1 MNKILLLFIVLLT
14 GIGSASADLLPE
26 GKKKVSYNFRI
37 ENINSYPDYS
47 FLVYPV
53 NTSNGIPVIHS
64 FFIKDSS
71 WIDIFCKFGSPAL
84 YIMKNSDLNR
94 AALDSINLIE
104 DNNTRASALREFFDS
119 NKNLMTR
126 STSINCT
133 MFVERDAKYDVIQ
146 DELKIE
152 KAPDDSLVIR
162 NSKTIYR
169 DRHGN
174 ILEAKD
180 SKSGVRDDVVTPSA
194 NYTGYLLVILPV
206 LALILIVS
214 IVLIRK
220 MKKQ

>member
-84 YIMKNSDLNR
+84 Y
-94 AALDSINLIE
+94 
-104 DNNTRASALREFFDS
+104 
-119 NKNLMTR
+119 
-126 STSINCT
+126 
-133 MFVERDAKYDVIQ
+133 
-146 DELKIE
+146 
-152 KAPDDSLVIR
+152 
-162 NSKTIYR
+162 
-169 DRHGN
+169 
-174 ILEAKD
+174 
-180 SKSGVRDDVVTPSA
+180 
-194 NYTGYLLVILPV
+194 
-206 LALILIVS
+206 
-214 IVLIRK
+214 
-220 MKKQ
+220 

>member
-1 MNKILLLFIVLLT
+1 MNKIFLLFLILLA
-14 GIGSASADLLPE
+14 GFGSAHADLLPE

-47 FLVYPV
+47 FLVYPENV
-53 NTSNGIPVIHS
+53 SNGIPFLHS
-64 FFIKDSS
+64 FFVKDSA
-71 WIDIFCKFGSPAL
+71 WIDIFCKYGTPAL
-84 YIMKNSDLNR
+84 YIIRNSDLNK
-94 AALDSINLIE
+94 AILDSINLIE
-104 DNNTRASALREFFDS
+104 DNKTRANALREFFDS
-119 NKNLMTR
+119 NTSLMTR
-126 STSINCT
+126 SASINCT
-133 MFVERDAKYDVIQ
+133 SYVERDAKYDVIQ

-152 KAPDDSLVIR
+152 KASGDSLVIR

-169 DRHGN
+169 DKHGN

-180 SKSGVRDDVVTPSA
+180 SKSGVRDDVVTPAS

>member
-1 MNKILLLFIVLLT
+1 MNKIFLLFLVLLA
-14 GIGSASADLLPE
+14 GYGFAYADLLPE

-53 NTSNGIPVIHS
+53 NVSNGIPVLHS
-64 FFIKDSS
+64 FFVKDSS

-84 YIMKNSDLNR
+84 YIIKNSDLKR
-94 AALDSINLIE
+94 AVLDSINLIE
-104 DNNTRASALREFFDS
+104 DNNTRSNALWEFFDS
-119 NKNLMTR
+119 NKSLMTR
-126 STSINCT
+126 SASINCT
-133 MFVERDAKYDVIQ
+133 SYVERDARYDVIQ
-146 DELKIE
+146 DELMIE
-152 KAPDDSLVIR
+152 KASGDSLVIK
-162 NSKTIYR
+162 NSKTFYK

-180 SKSGVRDDVVTPSA
+180 SKSGVRDDVVTPAST
-194 NYTGYLLVILPV
+194 YTGYLLIILPV

-214 IVLIRK
+214 VILIRK